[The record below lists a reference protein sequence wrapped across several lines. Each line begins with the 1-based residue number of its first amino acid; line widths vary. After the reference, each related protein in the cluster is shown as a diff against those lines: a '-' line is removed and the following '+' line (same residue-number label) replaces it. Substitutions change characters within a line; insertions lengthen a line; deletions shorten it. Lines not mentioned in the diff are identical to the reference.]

1 MAQSISG
8 AYFVS
13 AANSIFDNYLL
24 QTLARIAP
32 QIDAAEILYIGVSE
46 VASVYKGEQLTLVRE
61 AYMAGI
67 KDVFAFALAGTALTV
82 VLALL
87 IPFKRLPSHETKE
100 AEDKEAAVKGP

>member
-13 AANSIFDNYLL
+13 AANSIFNNYLL

-32 QIDAAEILYIGVSE
+32 QIDPGEILHIGVSDI
-46 VASVYKGEQLTLVRE
+46 ANLYKGEQLNLVRE

-67 KDVFAFALAGTALTV
+67 KDVFAFALAGTVLTV
-82 VLALL
+82 VFSLL
-87 IPFKRLPSHETKE
+87 IPFKRLPSHQTKKTEDIE
-100 AEDKEAAVKGP
+100 ASAKAL